1 MVAILGVLVALLL
14 PAVQSARA
22 AARRLQ
28 CASNIRQVALGV
40 ILFAE
45 GHRGRFPSRTHTED
59 DNRYLHWIQGVAPFV
74 ESVDAIRLCPD
85 DPLGTLRMNGLP
97 GSGEDYADP
106 RHPDPE
112 KRFTPRTSY
121 VANGY
126 LSFDDTV
133 ADAKS
138 VNNLEKI
145 PARSKAVMLFE
156 AFSDPT
162 ILGNRAKELAELRSS
177 HFDHTHSPS
186 WFDWFPTRKDRV
198 LRSISSEIQLD
209 RHAGGS
215 HFAYADGHV
224 TLVVESQINAWVDT
238 GFDFAKPY

>member
-1 MVAILGVLVALLL
+1 MELLVVVAIIAMLLGLLL
-14 PAVQSARA
+14 PAVHSARA

-45 GHRGRFPSRTHTED
+45 AHRGRFPSRTHTEED
-59 DNRYLHWIQGVAPFV
+59 DRYRHWIQEVAPFV
-74 ESVDAIRLCPD
+74 ENVDAIRLCPD
-85 DPLGTLRMNGLP
+85 DPLGQLRMNGLP

-106 RHPDPE
+106 LHSDPA

-138 VNNLEKI
+138 INNLEKI
-145 PARSKAVMLFE
+145 PARSKAT
-156 AFSDPT
+156 P
-162 ILGNRAKELAELRSS
+162 RR
-177 HFDHTHSPS
+177 
-186 WFDWFPTRKDRV
+186 
-198 LRSISSEIQLD
+198 
-209 RHAGGS
+209 
-215 HFAYADGHV
+215 
-224 TLVVESQINAWVDT
+224 
-238 GFDFAKPY
+238 